1 MTDKLPPQLLALFA
15 PRPPLRWVGH
25 TDEAP
30 ENRRTANVAGLAEY
44 LPALRAYKDNDGYV
58 PTESWLQMRD
68 RKKREAEERRVKLL
82 KEAPKDCGFPPCRY
96 PLLFYVGKPPSICE
110 RIADLNR

>member
-30 ENRRTANVAGLAEY
+30 EHRRTAHVSGLAEY
-44 LPALRAYKDNDGYV
+44 LPALQAYKDNDGYV

-68 RKKREAEERRVKLL
+68 RKKREAEERRVNLM
-82 KEAPKDCGFPPCRY
+82 KETPKNCGFPPCRY
-96 PLLFYVGKPPSICE
+96 PVFLMSTFPFARSQ
-110 RIADLNR
+110 ADLD